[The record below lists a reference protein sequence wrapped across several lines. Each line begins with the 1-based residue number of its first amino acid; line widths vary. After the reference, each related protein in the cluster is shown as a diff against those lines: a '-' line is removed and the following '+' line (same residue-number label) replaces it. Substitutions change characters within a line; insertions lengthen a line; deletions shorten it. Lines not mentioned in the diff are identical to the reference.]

1 MVLLEEFE
9 NFGAMRVNYKYM
21 HDLVPQPPEF
31 KKSVATCMQDKNN
44 YWIYHRHFVE
54 NSEEEKIAKIEKR
67 DTRVKIQQSFETPNK
82 NIIKKEEIRKQ
93 KKLMKNK
100 YFQNLNREIN
110 DKPQEI
116 VI

>member
-21 HDLVPQPPEF
+21 HDLVPQHPEF

-54 NSEEEKIAKIEKR
+54 NSEEEKENPGDKLWLVMKHMVLDKDYDFQQGLGYKLDIGDTIKFGRVRYKVIMINNEK
-67 DTRVKIQQSFETPNK
+67 DG
-82 NIIKKEEIRKQ
+82 
-93 KKLMKNK
+93 
-100 YFQNLNREIN
+100 
-110 DKPQEI
+110 
-116 VI
+116 